1 MSKQNKQ
8 RVKRLSHVE
17 RAERRKRITADL
29 ANGMTRQKAMQK
41 YGVSYPTVEHCGPA
55 TGAGRIKRRSF
66 EMLAD
71 MLLKGQSK
79 AEVARKYGVT
89 DQCVQQ
95 LEAKAL
101 AAGFKRRCG
110 AAPFKRAKS

>member
-8 RVKRLSHVE
+8 RVKRFSHAE

-41 YGVSYPTVEHCGPA
+41 YGVCYPTVEHCGPA

-71 MLLKGQSK
+71 LLLRGQSHT
-79 AEVARKYGVT
+79 EVARKYNIT
-89 DQCVQQ
+89 RQCVQQ
-95 LEAKAL
+95 LEARAL
-101 AAGFKRRCG
+101 AAGFKRV
-110 AAPFKRAKS
+110 KL